1 MTRRLQNPAGGFS
14 LFEIL
19 IALGIFALAFMGL
32 ALALDSAISAGLEA
46 RSTSR
51 MRAEL
56 DNRLAY
62 SMAQPPDPGVPRVI
76 AAKENRGVEVEETLE
91 PFLAKNREE
100 EDLPG
105 LWLLKIKVTMDDSEQ
120 TAETLLYNP

>member
-1 MTRRLQNPAGGFS
+1 MTRPHRKAAFS

-32 ALALDSAISAGLEA
+32 ALALDSAITAGLEA

-56 DNRLAY
+56 DNRLAF
-62 SMAQPPDPGVPRVI
+62 SMAQPPDPGVARVI
-76 AAKENRGVEVEETLE
+76 EAKENRGVAVEETLE

-105 LWLLKIKVTMDDSEQ
+105 LWLLKIKVGMDDSEQ
-120 TAETLLYNP
+120 TAETVLYIP